1 MSRQWCAA
9 IGSVAMRA
17 TAIALPLN
25 ECVNI
30 FRHLRDQNLHRSPG
44 QTERENDHATGEDQR
59 INGSSI

>member
-1 MSRQWCAA
+1 
-9 IGSVAMRA
+9 MRA

-44 QTERENDHATGEDQR
+44 QTERENDDAHGDQKR
-59 INGSSI
+59 DERGHR